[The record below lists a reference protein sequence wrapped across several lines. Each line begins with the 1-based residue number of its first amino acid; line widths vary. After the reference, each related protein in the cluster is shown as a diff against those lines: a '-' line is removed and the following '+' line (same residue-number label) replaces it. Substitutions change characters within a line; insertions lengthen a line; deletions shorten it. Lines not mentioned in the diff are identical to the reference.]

1 MNSVAI
7 GVTGHHIQGAGADGA
22 GRLRRPA
29 AVGCIV
35 TGRLLLLRHGES
47 TADAAGTFTGILD
60 VPLTRR
66 GAEQAEAVGAML
78 RRSGIIPDLTLTS
91 TLQRT
96 VHTAE
101 LVSDVLGRDIPTE
114 ALWQLNERNYGAL
127 TGMTK
132 ADARAALGDRAFTSI
147 RRSRAGRPPAMPVR
161 TWLELRSMP
170 ALRALPAAAVRRTES
185 LADVIDRVRPVL
197 TGWISPALQAGR
209 TVLVVAHGNSLRA
222 LCGVVDDLTD
232 AELEGLNLPTGQPLL
247 YRLQPDGALSPRG
260 GAFLDPA
267 AHDAA
272 ALVAA
277 EGGA

>member
-1 MNSVAI
+1 M
-7 GVTGHHIQGAGADGA
+7 
-22 GRLRRPA
+22 
-29 AVGCIV
+29 

-47 TADAAGTFTGILD
+47 TANAAGTFTGILD
-60 VPLTRR
+60 VALTPR
-66 GAEQAEAVGAML
+66 GAEQAEAAGALL
-78 RRSGIIPDLTLTS
+78 RRADIIPDLTLTS

-132 ADARAALGDRAFTSI
+132 ADARAALCEVAFTSI
-147 RRSRAGRPPAMPVR
+147 RRSRTGRPPAMPAR
-161 TWLELRSMP
+161 TWLELRSAS
-170 ALRALPAAAVRRTES
+170 ALRGLPVAAVRRTES

-197 TGWISPALQAGR
+197 TRWIVPALRAGR

-222 LCGVVDDLTD
+222 LCVVVDGLTD
-232 AELEGLNLPTGQPLL
+232 PELEGLNLPTGQPLL
-247 YRLQPDGALSPRG
+247 YRLQPDGNLSPRG

-277 EGGA
+277 EGGT